1 MMILMTSRPVGV
13 DLQQCEVVKA
23 GGNGCI
29 QMLGQRALRRVAT
42 ASHLL
47 AELHGWPGHWA
58 HDPADVVWS
67 SGCVPP
73 CAGDEEEVVVMGGEG
88 FTPEQIKE
96 AEADFERRL
105 GISLTGGWA
114 AWLACP

>member
-1 MMILMTSRPVGV
+1 MWPQHHTCQLSSADGRVIIHLILLTLCGLPAGV
-13 DLQQCEVVKA
+13 L
-23 GGNGCI
+23 
-29 QMLGQRALRRVAT
+29 
-42 ASHLL
+42 
-47 AELHGWPGHWA
+47 
-58 HDPADVVWS
+58 
-67 SGCVPP
+67 P

-88 FTPEQIKE
+88 FTPEQIKA